1 MHSMDTAFEWDER
14 KRRTN
19 IEKHGIDLLR
29 AKEIWDG
36 EVLEVPSPR
45 GEHRERRLIACGLM
59 EGKVIAVVYTWRG
72 RNRRLISARRAR
84 TNEEENYQ
92 NAFGRRS

>member
-19 IEKHGIDLLR
+19 IEKHGIDFIR
-29 AKEIWDG
+29 AMQIWDG
-36 EVLEVPSPR
+36 EVLEVPSPQ
-45 GEHRERRLIACGLM
+45 GEHSERRLIAYGSS
-59 EGKVIAVVYTWRG
+59 EGVVIAVVYTWRD

-84 TNEEENYQ
+84 KYEEANYQ
-92 NAFGRRS
+92 NAIGRRS